1 MSYLDSKIVVINQ
14 TSGYL
19 MQDIVTAFAE
29 QYEEVVLLA
38 SWPLKGVET
47 DRIIAFDRRS
57 SARKLWTWIV
67 ATVQIWWRVVR
78 KYRDD
83 ELFIVS
89 NPPSAPL
96 LPLLFRN
103 RFSLLIFDI
112 YPDVLVNQRKL
123 NKNHFVI
130 RWWQNANQKVY
141 LKAKHVFTISEGMKD
156 CLCQY
161 VEADKIKV
169 MPLWPNNAQIHKIEK
184 SENPFIKEHDL
195 EGKFIVLY
203 SGNLGSTHRVE
214 VLIDVA
220 QKVKDAIFLIVG
232 QGAKMELIVERI
244 KKEHCENVIQLPR
257 QPMERLSE
265 VLSAADIAVVTL
277 DTSASQ
283 MSVPSKTFNLM
294 AVGVPLMCIASPE
307 SELGRLVRKSE
318 MGRVFL
324 PDDIDGM
331 ASFVNEMKDDC
342 VLKKRLGQNAL
353 DASKHYTSEN
363 ARLLV
368 HNA

>member
-1 MSYLDSKIVVINQ
+1 
-14 TSGYL
+14 

-38 SWPLKGVET
+38 SWPLNGVKT
-47 DRIIAFDRRS
+47 DRIAAFDRRS
-57 SARKLWTWIV
+57 SARRLWTWLV
-67 ATVQIWWRVVR
+67 ATVQIWWKINW
-78 KYRDD
+78 KYRKDK
-83 ELFIVS
+83 LFIVS

-96 LPLLFRN
+96 LPLIVRN
-103 RFSLLIFDI
+103 CFSLLIFDI

-123 NKNHFVI
+123 SKNHFVI
-130 RWWQNANQKVY
+130 RWWQKANQKVY
-141 LKAKHVFTISEGMKD
+141 VRAEHVFTISEGMKD

-169 MPLWPNNAQIHKIEK
+169 MPLWPNNAQIRKIERID
-184 SENPFIKEHDL
+184 NLFIKEHDL
-195 EGKFIVLY
+195 EGRFIVLY

-214 VLIDVA
+214 ALIDVA
-220 QKVKDAIFLIVG
+220 HKVKDAIFLIVG
-232 QGAKMELIVERI
+232 QGAKKELISERI

-283 MSVPSKTFNLM
+283 MSVPSKTYNLM
-294 AVGVPLMCIASPE
+294 AVGVPIMGIASPE
-307 SELGRLVRKSE
+307 SELGRLIGKYE

-324 PDDIDGM
+324 PDDIDDM
-331 ASFVNEMKDDC
+331 ASFVNEMKDDY
-342 VLKKRLGQNAL
+342 VLRKRLGQNAL

-368 HNA
+368 YDAFRLFQ

>member
-130 RWWQNANQKVY
+130 HWWQNANQKVY
-141 LKAKHVFTISEGMKD
+141 AKAERVFTISEGMKD

-169 MPLWPNNAQIHKIEK
+169 MPLWPNNALIRKIEK

>member
-29 QYEEVVLLA
+29 QYEELILLA
-38 SWPLKGVET
+38 SWPLNGVKT

-57 SARKLWTWIV
+57 SARRLWTWLV
-67 ATVQIWWRVVR
+67 ATVQIWWRVIR
-78 KYRDD
+78 KYRND

-96 LPLLFRN
+96 LPLIVRN
-103 RFSLLIFDI
+103 RFSLLIFDV
-112 YPDVLVNQRKL
+112 YPDVLVNQQKL
-123 NKNHFVI
+123 SKNHFVI
-130 RWWQNANQKVY
+130 RWWQKANQKVY
-141 LKAKHVFTISEGMKD
+141 SKAKHVFTISKGMKD

-232 QGAKMELIVERI
+232 QGTKKELIAERI

-277 DTSASQ
+277 DTNASQ

-294 AVGVPLMCIASPE
+294 AVGAPIMGIASPE
-307 SELGRLVRKSE
+307 SELGRLVSKYE
-318 MGRVFL
+318 MGKAFL
-324 PDDIDGM
+324 PDEIDGM
-331 ASFVNEMKDDC
+331 ASFVSEMKDDC
-342 VLKKRLGQNAL
+342 VLRKRLGQNAL
-353 DASKHYTSEN
+353 DASRYYTSEN
-363 ARLLV
+363 AKILV
-368 HNA
+368 HV